1 MLDGDNAPPGNVEEA
16 RPKKHPSQHGW
27 ANTTENIFRG
37 RKRAPASSV
46 VVDDVS
52 KIAFSLRI
60 SRNSAGRV
68 QQTRTLR
75 RGQTSRTAAPHKCR
89 RTSSIRLLLDS

>member
-60 SRNSAGRV
+60 SRNGQGGFNRLAHFEEAKLLE
-68 QQTRTLR
+68 QQPRTNAD
-75 RGQTSRTAAPHKCR
+75 GPAA
-89 RTSSIRLLLDS
+89 LDSY